1 LKKALLVAWTIIAIA
16 VCVARAEDDLKNPG
30 NNVLLHA
37 SPKQRAAMLANVVR
51 AGADG
56 EPCIG
61 ELAFYRGNTDAMPA
75 PQKKSLMKGNEN
87 SAIWDVRC
95 TNGKAYEV
103 LIRPDDSYIVMDC
116 ATWVLLGEQH
126 CFRKP

>member
-1 LKKALLVAWTIIAIA
+1 LSRVLVLAC
-16 VCVARAEDDLKNPG
+16 CVALASPLASAEDDPKNPG
-30 NNVLLHA
+30 NNMLLHA
-37 SPKQRAAMLANVVR
+37 PPNQRAAMLANIVR

-75 PQKKSLMKGNEN
+75 AQKKSLMRGNEN
-87 SAIWDVRC
+87 SAIWDVQC